1 MSYSKGSGAPW
12 GTTTDFSK
20 VGEGAEDGLVAERD
34 VDDTVVD
41 EGRHGVHD
49 GRLLSSTRGCGR
61 DKDTSVLAPVG
72 TGLPLAAL
80 KSSQHS
86 SSPKRNR

>member
-12 GTTTDFSK
+12 GTTTDFSE

-49 GRLLSSTRGCGR
+49 GGLLSSAGGGGG
-61 DKDTSVLAPVG
+61 DEDTGVLAPKG
-72 TGLPLAAL
+72 TGLPLATLDA
-80 KSSQHS
+80 SQHFHQ
-86 SSPKRNR
+86 